1 MNTLKQIKPWHA
13 LIIYLSILLITN
25 YINSAILHAPFKETD
40 FNLKDFFIYNF
51 VINTTIL
58 LVKIATT
65 SFILIAGT
73 LFIGIK
79 IKSKNIFK
87 AVILA
92 YTIPACRFI
101 ILSVW
106 ASFNWLQYSREDLFN
121 LFTWKFTQFITPSNS
136 ILHNILEQFNLYDLV
151 FIIVLIFLLNIFSEN
166 SLKSCRNV
174 VLSSYV
180 PSLII
185 YSLFITLIATI

>member
-1 MNTLKQIKPWHA
+1 MNILKQIKTWQV
-13 LIIYLSILLITN
+13 LIIYLSIIFITS
-25 YINSAILHAPFKETD
+25 YINSAILHAPLKEKEFDFK
-40 FNLKDFFIYNF
+40 NFFIYNIT
-51 VINTTIL
+51 INILIL

-65 SFILIAGT
+65 GFILIAGT

-79 IKSKNIFK
+79 IKSKNVFK

-92 YTIPACRFI
+92 YIIPACRFI

-106 ASFNWLQYSREDLFN
+106 AGFNWLQYSREDLFN
-121 LFTWKFTQFITPSNS
+121 FFTWKFTQFIKSSNS

-151 FIIVLIFLLNIFSEN
+151 FIVALILLLNFFSEN
-166 SLKSCRNV
+166 TLKSCRNV

-180 PSLII
+180 PALII
-185 YSLFITLIATI
+185 YSLFISLITTI